1 LQDHCIS
8 GRVSNQTILYR
19 KKLGEVT
26 MRSKSLIHLATAAVF
41 FLLATGSFAQAQT
54 NGTHIPSAE
63 IATVYENL
71 GNTIDQQI
79 RVVDIGDD
87 INVAVGILQ
96 RVTTRTEGEEV
107 TAILH
112 HRVTEVYY
120 ILSGSGIL
128 VTGGD
133 ATGAV
138 EFPAD
143 VSAVRELIGPSGSRT
158 VTNGQTQTISA
169 GDIVVIPA
177 GVPHGFR
184 HIQEQITY
192 LSIRI
197 DPDQLLP
204 TGYAHPS
211 LEQ

>member
-1 LQDHCIS
+1 
-8 GRVSNQTILYR
+8 
-19 KKLGEVT
+19 
-26 MRSKSLIHLATAAVF
+26 MRNKSFIHLVTAAVF
-41 FLLATGSFAQAQT
+41 FLLTTGSFAQAPT
-54 NGTHIPSAE
+54 NATHIPGAE

-87 INVAVGILQ
+87 INVAVGVLQ
-96 RVTTRTEGEEV
+96 RVSTRTEGEEV

-120 ILSGSGIL
+120 VLSGSGIL

-133 ATGAV
+133 ATDAV

-143 VSAVRELIGPSGSRT
+143 VSVVRELIGPSGSRT

-192 LSIRI
+192 LSIRV
-197 DPDQLLP
+197 DPDQTLP

>member
-1 LQDHCIS
+1 MIKTKLIS
-8 GRVSNQTILYR
+8 FLTAGIFSLVSGIAL
-19 KKLGEVT
+19 
-26 MRSKSLIHLATAAVF
+26 
-41 FLLATGSFAQAQT
+41 AQAD
-54 NGTHIPSAE
+54 NATHIPSSE
-63 IATVYENL
+63 IWTVFESL
-71 GNTIDQQI
+71 GETIDQQI

-96 RVTTRTEGEEV
+96 RKGNRTEGEEV
-107 TAILH
+107 NAIVH

-120 ILSGSGIL
+120 VLSGSGVL

-133 ATGAV
+133 ESNAR

-143 VSAVRELIGPSGSRT
+143 NSSVMVLIGPSGART
-158 VTNGQTQTISA
+158 VINGQTQTVSA

-184 HIQEQITY
+184 HIQEQVTY
-192 LSIRI
+192 LSIRV
-197 DPDQLLP
+197 DPDQTLP

-211 LEQ
+211 LGE